1 MTLNSLVAAFSVT
14 SALPISNKNSSQ
26 PAYSESIVNVENEIL
41 QLEADSLNKN
51 YYSDRIKVR
60 NSAKNINCNEQINV
74 VKKGK
79 TRLNHDQER

>member
-1 MTLNSLVAAFSVT
+1 MSLNSLVTAFSVT

-26 PAYSESIVNVENEIL
+26 PAYSESIVNIENEIL

-74 VKKGK
+74 VKKAE